1 MLFLAVKV
9 ICDRVTGQS
18 RGYGFVKFAS
28 EAAAGEAIKEMDG
41 LVCRTSKD
49 IDMLKYRLV
58 MNCYVSL

>member
-49 IDMLKYRLV
+49 IDML
-58 MNCYVSL
+58 STG

>member
-1 MLFLAVKV
+1 M
-9 ICDRVTGQS
+9 TGQS